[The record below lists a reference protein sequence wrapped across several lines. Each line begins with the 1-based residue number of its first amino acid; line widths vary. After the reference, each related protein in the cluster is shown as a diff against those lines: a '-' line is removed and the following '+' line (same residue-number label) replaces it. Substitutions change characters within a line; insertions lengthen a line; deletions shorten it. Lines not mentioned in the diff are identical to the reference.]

1 MALLKWRL
9 LEYESSFKIWSALS
23 KSTLTDVTYAES
35 ATFCPLVL
43 EKIEDDEK
51 VQNLVLQN
59 LDLFLADRDW
69 FVKIISKM
77 KIISETKMIG
87 RLENYPEI
95 KLSYLEHLV
104 ESKSKNNSVYMELV
118 AIYLQKDSNVLLT
131 AKVKTHIEKTKI
143 VTRNT

>member
-1 MALLKWRL
+1 MALLKWQL

-23 KSTLTDVTYAES
+23 KSTLTDVTYADS

-43 EKIEDDEK
+43 EKIEADEK

-59 LDLFLADRDW
+59 LDLFLVDRDW

-77 KIISETKMIG
+77 KINEKKMIG

-104 ESKSKNNSVYMELV
+104 ESKNLNNRIMSSWINFIKERF
-118 AIYLQKDSNVLLT
+118 S
-131 AKVKTHIEKTKI
+131 
-143 VTRNT
+143 TRSRCLIGCTSSRDF